1 MMSLLTSNHC
11 EMKICQCLM
20 FYFEVW
26 YQSAQEVTV
35 SLMLFKLIAAA
46 KDSWACFLN
55 LDIIIARCKKAFK
68 IGSLYLLSLQFT

>member
-11 EMKICQCLM
+11 EMKVCQCLM

-35 SLMLFKLIAAA
+35 SLMSPKLIAAA
-46 KDSWACFLN
+46 KDSWACFLPYIN
-55 LDIIIARCKKAFK
+55 PTKQANDEQK
-68 IGSLYLLSLQFT
+68 Y